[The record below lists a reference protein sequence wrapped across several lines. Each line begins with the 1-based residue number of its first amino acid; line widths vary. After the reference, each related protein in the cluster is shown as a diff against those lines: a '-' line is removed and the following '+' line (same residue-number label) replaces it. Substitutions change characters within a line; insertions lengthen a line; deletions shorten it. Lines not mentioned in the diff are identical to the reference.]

1 MHYIKRMS
9 IVDALALQIAE
20 QMVTICRATCQNE
33 PMKIVD
39 KLLSIDTVRPI
50 LDTLRN
56 NKGTRVKF
64 RKISW
69 SPILAAKIAAVKMVS
84 TQRFVDLLNSDEQFK
99 AFLAHIACRVAAEG
113 SDDELANKL
122 ANGIAAI
129 ILEPYNNNIVELFE
143 LRASSSGG
151 RRTRKQKRNRRYKSR
166 RNRRNFYSRRK

>member
-1 MHYIKRMS
+1 MS

-20 QMVTICRATCQNE
+20 QMVPICRATCTKE
-33 PMKIVD
+33 PAKIVE

-56 NKGTRVKF
+56 NKGTRVNFK
-64 RKISW
+64 STW
-69 SPILAAKIAAVKMVS
+69 NPILSAKITAVKMVP
-84 TQRFVDLLNSDEQFK
+84 TQRFVDLLNSDDTFK
-99 AFLAHIACRVAAEG
+99 AFLLHIACRTADEGNDVDLATKLASGVAA
-113 SDDELANKL
+113 L
-122 ANGIAAI
+122 
-129 ILEPYNNNIVELFE
+129 ILEPYNNHIVELFE